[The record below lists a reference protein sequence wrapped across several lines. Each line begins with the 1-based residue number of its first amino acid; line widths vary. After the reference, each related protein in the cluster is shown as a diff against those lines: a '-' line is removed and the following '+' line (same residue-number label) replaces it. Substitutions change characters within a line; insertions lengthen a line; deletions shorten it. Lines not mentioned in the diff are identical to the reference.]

1 LLVAASSLTI
11 DRVSAA
17 PFLGRSRRAPGALR
31 ALAHWARMAGAVVT
45 LLVVAMP
52 AAFGAT
58 LGPVVRGLGGS
69 IEHVCKCGMPAG
81 KCGCPACARVERE
94 RLREQ
99 QPDPLPTLKSPC
111 NDDAPPMPLGA
122 ALPAGVLAAS
132 SSGTLSVPRGDRIPV
147 DAATSIHTS
156 TKDQPPTPPPRFAS
170 V

>member
-1 LLVAASSLTI
+1 LLLANSSLKI
-11 DRVSAA
+11 DRVSVVF
-17 PFLGRSRRAPGALR
+17 PVGRSRRAPRALR
-31 ALAHWARMAGAVVT
+31 ALGQWARMACAVVT

-58 LGPVVRGLGGS
+58 LGSVVHGLGGS
-69 IEHVCKCGMPAG
+69 SEHVCKCGMPVGRCCCA
-81 KCGCPACARVERE
+81 ACERLERE

-99 QPDPLPTLKSPC
+99 QPSPLPTLKRHC
-111 NDDAPPMPLGA
+111 DDEAPSMPLGA

-132 SSGTLSVPRGDRIPV
+132 SSATLSVPRGDRIPV
-147 DAATSIHTS
+147 DAVTSLHTS